1 MNPVFTSHVCHN
13 QKAFRHAT
21 LAGLAALGLVGF
33 CSAADAADKPPLAP
47 DTVAPFSTNSRL
59 SASIEFSLPA
69 LAADIGRDIP
79 QRLASID
86 ERISCVHRRVLFWKV
101 NANCDVWGY
110 VERSGPVSLYGRGDR
125 VYGSVPIHGAL
136 EGQGANR
143 FTARIHGETEASAT
157 IEASARPQLGRDW
170 SLDLDFSDGFRWS
183 EPPVLQVMGHEIPLA
198 KYAEP
203 RIRSQLAVVR
213 GHALAAARRLDLQD
227 KAAAAWQ
234 HAFEPIQLS
243 DSPAVW
249 LQMNPQSVSF
259 AGMRANSRTL
269 RGSIALS
276 GTAETIVGQ
285 DPQALP
291 ATPLPSL
298 AHDVGAPG
306 TFDVIMPVRIG
317 YDVLKDRLTQAIA
330 AMPPVAGISVRDINV
345 YPSSGKLVI
354 GLRVA
359 KAADADPAAGKWVYL
374 SAAIQADADGRA
386 VKLSNVGIIT
396 DDEGFAPLIEPIA
409 AQVGSKVN
417 VDYGIAYDNLL
428 NAANAK
434 LNRPLKDGFRMEG
447 QLSSATLQNVYL
459 PSDGIVIALRAS
471 GELNI
476 LYGM

>member
-1 MNPVFTSHVCHN
+1 MNPVSISRVVTN
-13 QKAFRHAT
+13 QKALRRST
-21 LAGLAALGLVGF
+21 LTALAALGLVGL
-33 CSAADAADKPPLAP
+33 CSAADAAGKPPLAP

-69 LAADIGRDIP
+69 LAADIERDIP

-86 ERISCVHRRVLFWKV
+86 EKISCVHRRVLFWKI

-125 VYGSVPIHGAL
+125 VYGAVSIYGAL

-183 EPPVLQVMGHEIPLA
+183 EPPVLRVMGREIPLA

-227 KAAAAWQ
+227 KAAAAWR

-243 DSPAVW
+243 DSPVVW
-249 LQMNPQSVSF
+249 LQMNPQTVSF
-259 AGMRANSRTL
+259 AGMRASSRTL

-276 GTAETIVGQ
+276 GTAETIAGQ
-285 DPQALP
+285 NPQVVA
-291 ATPLPSL
+291 ATPLPPLDQGVS
-298 AHDVGAPG
+298 APG
-306 TFDVIMPVRIG
+306 TFDVILPVRIG

-330 AMPPVAGISVRDINV
+330 AMPPVAGISVRDIDV
-345 YPSSGKLVI
+345 YPSSGKVVI

-374 SAAIQADADGRA
+374 SAAIQADAAGRA
-386 VKLSNVGIIT
+386 VGLSNVSIMT
-396 DDEGFAPLIEPIA
+396 DDEGLAPLIEPIA
-409 AQVGSKVN
+409 AQLGSKGS

-428 NAANAK
+428 NAVNAK

-447 QLSSATLQNVYL
+447 QLSAAALQNVYL
-459 PSDGIVIALRAS
+459 PADGIVIAVRAS

>member
-1 MNPVFTSHVCHN
+1 MNPFPTSHVCRN
-13 QKAFRHAT
+13 QKMLRRST
-21 LAGLAALGLVGF
+21 LAGLAALGLLGF
-33 CSAADAADKPPLAP
+33 CPTADAAGKPPLAP
-47 DTVAPFSTNSRL
+47 DAVAPFSTTSRL

-69 LAADIGRDIP
+69 LAADIERDIP

-86 ERISCVHRRVLFWKV
+86 EKISCVHRRVLFWKI

-125 VYGSVPIHGAL
+125 VYGSVPIYGAL

-143 FTARIHGETEASAT
+143 FTARIHGETEASVT

-183 EPPVLQVMGHEIPLA
+183 EPPVLQVMGREIPLA

-285 DPQALP
+285 NPQAVA
-291 ATPLPSL
+291 ATPLPPLDQGVS
-298 AHDVGAPG
+298 APG
-306 TFDVIMPVRIG
+306 TFDVILPVRIG

-330 AMPPVAGISVRDINV
+330 AMPPVAGISVRDIDV

-374 SAAIQADADGRA
+374 SAAIQADAGGRA
-386 VKLSNVGIIT
+386 VGLSNVSIMT
-396 DDEGFAPLIEPIA
+396 DDEGLAPLIEPIA
-409 AQVGSKVN
+409 AQLGSKVS

-428 NAANAK
+428 NTANAK

-447 QLSSATLQNVYL
+447 QLSSAALQNVYL
-459 PSDGIVIALRAS
+459 PADGIVIAVRAS